1 VIGRTLIEVAG
12 PLAAQTQFS
21 FVNVALA
28 LLMVAVAVA
37 LSFWQRLSLEKDM
50 LLACARAFVQLLA
63 IGYVIQLVFRSRSF
77 WFVLLLLTAMILFAT
92 ITSGRRL
99 RPLPGAYAIA
109 ASAITL
115 ASALT
120 LVLLVALDVV
130 PSTARYVVPLGGMI
144 VGNAMNVVSV
154 VGTRLRE
161 ELKSERRTIES
172 ALALAASPS
181 QATRPSLRRA
191 VRVAMIPL
199 IDNTKTIGLVFLPG
213 AMTGMIL
220 AGADP
225 LDAVKLQAIV
235 MYMLIGTVAVAAVTA
250 AYLAQ
255 RQLFTRHE
263 QLRRLS
269 SSERRPR
276 SASR

>member
-1 VIGRTLIEVAG
+1 
-12 PLAAQTQFS
+12 
-21 FVNVALA
+21 
-28 LLMVAVAVA
+28 MV
-37 LSFWQRLSLEKDM
+37 F
-50 LLACARAFVQLLA
+50 F
-63 IGYVIQLVFRSRSF
+63 G
-77 WFVLLLLTAMILFAT
+77 T

-99 RPLPGAYAIA
+99 RPLPGAYVIA
-109 ASAITL
+109 GVSITL

-120 LVLLVALDVV
+120 LILLVGLDIV
-130 PSTARYVVPLGGMI
+130 PSTARYVVPLGGLV

-161 ELKSERRTIES
+161 ELEAERGAIET
-172 ALALAASPS
+172 ALALAASPT

-191 VRVAMIPL
+191 IRVAMIPL

-235 MYMLIGTVAVAAVTA
+235 MYMLIGTVTIAAA
-250 AYLAQ
+250 SSGILIR
-255 RQLFTRHE
+255 RQLFTRSE
-263 QLRRLS
+263 QLRRLTA
-269 SSERRPR
+269 R
-276 SASR
+276 

>member
-1 VIGRTLIEVAG
+1 
-12 PLAAQTQFS
+12 
-21 FVNVALA
+21 
-28 LLMVAVAVA
+28 
-37 LSFWQRLSLEKDM
+37 M

-63 IGYVIQLVFRSRSF
+63 IGYVIQLVFASHSF
-77 WFVLLLLTAMILFAT
+77 WFVLLLLAAMVLFGT

-99 RPLPGAYAIA
+99 RPLPGAYVIA
-109 ASAITL
+109 GASITL

-120 LVLLVALDVV
+120 LILLVGLDIV
-130 PSTARYVVPLGGMI
+130 PGTARYVVPLGGLV

-161 ELKSERRTIES
+161 ELEAERGSIET
-172 ALALAASPS
+172 ALALAASPT
-181 QATRPSLRRA
+181 QAARPSLRRA
-191 VRVAMIPL
+191 IRVAMIPL

-235 MYMLIGTVAVAAVTA
+235 MYMLIGTVTIAAA
-250 AYLAQ
+250 SSGILIR
-255 RQLFTRHE
+255 RQLFTRSE
-263 QLRRLS
+263 QLRRLTG
-269 SSERRPR
+269 R
-276 SASR
+276 